1 MPQDSASQT
10 GKIARAAGT
19 VSLAVLF
26 SRILGLVR
34 EQVFAGLFG
43 AGLAFDAYVVA
54 FRIPNLLRDLFAEGA
69 LSSAFVTVFT
79 DYEQRLGQEKTWQ
92 LANNVVF
99 CFTLLLSLV
108 VMAGIWLSPD
118 IVGVM
123 APDFGTVPGK
133 LELTTLMTRI
143 MFPFLILVSLAALA
157 MGVLNTKGKFFV
169 PSVASSFF
177 NLGSVVA
184 GVGLALAAPRFG
196 MAPIVGMAWGTLVG
210 GSLQLLFQLP
220 LLWRVGFR
228 LKFVLNLR
236 EPGLLRI
243 FRLMLPAV
251 VGLSATQI
259 NIFINTFYASSC
271 AQGSVSWLSYAYRLF
286 HLPMGLF
293 GVALMVATLP
303 VVSRHAANHDLAAL
317 REALQSSLSL
327 AILVTLPAACGLIF
341 LAQPIIEL
349 IYQHGLFTS
358 VDTQQTAAALALY
371 SLGLAAFA
379 GVKII
384 VPVYYALDDTRIP
397 VLGSF
402 VTVAANLFIIHL
414 TLAALQHRAIALS
427 TSLSLIAELFL
438 PGGGAVP
445 QTVWFQGG
453 RPHAHVHQSR
463 RGQRDYGPGRILAA
477 PSRHR
482 LAGVISGGAGP
493 GAGRGDRHRHRPLC
507 RHGVTIADS
516 GISGVVTACAQQAH
530 PLRFAFPG
538 GDAATLSNTELQSK
552 NYEYSCHSERSAAS
566 LRISA
571 ALKERFF
578 ATLRMTKN
586 CFLLLIDMRGS
597 LWTQPGRSAPF

>member
-1 MPQDSASQT
+1 MAQDSASQT
-10 GKIARAAGT
+10 GTIARAAGT
-19 VSLAVLF
+19 VSLAVLS

-43 AGLAFDAYVVA
+43 AGLAFDAFVVA

-108 VMAGIWLSPD
+108 VMVGMWFSPD

-133 LELTTLMTRI
+133 LELTALMTRI

-169 PSVASSFF
+169 PSLASSFF

-184 GVGLALAAPRFG
+184 GVGLSLAAPRFG
-196 MAPIVGMAWGTLVG
+196 VAPIVGMAWGTLVG
-210 GSLQLLFQLP
+210 GSLQVAFQLP

-228 LKFVLNLR
+228 LRWVLDLR

-243 FRLMLPAV
+243 VKLMLPAV

-259 NIFINTFYASSC
+259 NVFINTFYASSC

-317 REALQSSLSL
+317 RDALQSSLSL

-341 LAQPIIEL
+341 LAQPIIGL
-349 IYQHGLFTS
+349 IYQHGQFTL

-371 SLGLAAFA
+371 SLGLVAFA

-414 TLAALQHRAIALS
+414 TLTTLQHRAIALS
-427 TSLSLIAELFL
+427 TSLSVILNFFFLTAVLYRKLSGFKVRGLILTLGKVA
-438 PGGGAVP
+438 GASVIM
-445 QTVWFQGG
+445 G
-453 RPHAHVHQSR
+453 
-463 RGQRDYGPGRILAA
+463 LAVSWLYPRTA
-477 PSRHR
+477 AWLGSGLAGKALG
-482 LAGVISGGAGP
+482 LAGVIGIGMGLYAAMVSQLQIP
-493 GAGRGDRHRHRPLC
+493 EFQELMRHVR
-507 RHGVTIADS
+507 
-516 GISGVVTACAQQAH
+516 
-530 PLRFAFPG
+530 
-538 GDAATLSNTELQSK
+538 SK
-552 NYEYSCHSERSAAS
+552 LTR
-566 LRISA
+566 
-571 ALKERFF
+571 
-578 ATLRMTKN
+578 
-586 CFLLLIDMRGS
+586 
-597 LWTQPGRSAPF
+597 

>member
-1 MPQDSASQT
+1 LHQDSASQT
-10 GKIARAAGT
+10 GTIARAAGT
-19 VSLAVLF
+19 VSLAVLA

-43 AGLAFDAYVVA
+43 AGLAFDAFVVA

-79 DYEQRLGQEKTWQ
+79 DYDQRLGQEQTWQ

-99 CFTLLLSLV
+99 CCTLLLSLL
-108 VMAGIWLSPD
+108 VMLCMWFSPD

-133 LELTTLMTRI
+133 LGLTTLMTRI

-169 PSVASSFF
+169 PSLASSFF
-177 NLGSVVA
+177 NLGSVVT
-184 GVGLALAAPRFG
+184 GVGLSLAAPRFG

-210 GSLQLLFQLP
+210 GLLQLMVQVP

-228 LKFVLNLR
+228 LRFVLQLR

-243 FRLMLPAV
+243 VKLMLPAM

-271 AQGSVSWLSYAYRLF
+271 AQGSVSWLNYAYRLF

-303 VVSRHAANHDLAAL
+303 VVSRHAANRNLAAL
-317 REALQSSLSL
+317 RDALNSSLSL
-327 AILVTLPAACGLIF
+327 AILVTMPAACGLIF
-341 LAQPIIEL
+341 LAQPIIGL
-349 IYQHGLFTS
+349 IYQHGQFTA

-371 SLGLAAFA
+371 SLGLVAFA

-397 VLGSF
+397 VLGAF
-402 VTVAANLFIIHL
+402 VTVAANLFILHF
-414 TLAALQHRAIALS
+414 TLAALQHWAIALS
-427 TSLSLIAELFL
+427 TSLSMILNFIFLAAVLYRKLSGFKVRGLILTLFKVA
-438 PGGGAVP
+438 GASVIMGLA
-445 QTVWFQGG
+445 VHWLH
-453 RPHAHVHQSR
+453 PHATAWLGAGLG
-463 RGQRDYGPGRILAA
+463 GQALG
-477 PSRHR
+477 
-482 LAGVISGGAGP
+482 LAGVIAIGMGLYVAMVSQMQIP
-493 GAGRGDRHRHRPLC
+493 EFQELVRHAR
-507 RHGVTIADS
+507 S
-516 GISGVVTACAQQAH
+516 K
-530 PLRFAFPG
+530 
-538 GDAATLSNTELQSK
+538 LS
-552 NYEYSCHSERSAAS
+552 H
-566 LRISA
+566 
-571 ALKERFF
+571 
-578 ATLRMTKN
+578 
-586 CFLLLIDMRGS
+586 
-597 LWTQPGRSAPF
+597 